1 MLKKLSEW
9 FASQIEQDKSEQA
22 SHTVELATAVLM
34 HEIMS
39 ADGKMQDA
47 EQASFLTRLNGL
59 YSLSEDELNT
69 LKALSK
75 TQAEH
80 AADFVQFTRVIN
92 QHCLPKQK
100 RQILDSLWHVAYSDG
115 QLDPHEEHLIR
126 RISDLMH
133 MPHSQFIKSKLSVQ
147 PNS

>member
-9 FASQIEQDKSEQA
+9 FASQIDQDKSEQS

-47 EQASFLTRLNGL
+47 EQASFLTRLNEL
-59 YSLSEDELNT
+59 YSLTEDELNT

-100 RQILDSLWHVAYSDG
+100 RQILDSLWHIAYSDG
-115 QLDPHEEHLIR
+115 QLDAHEEHLIR